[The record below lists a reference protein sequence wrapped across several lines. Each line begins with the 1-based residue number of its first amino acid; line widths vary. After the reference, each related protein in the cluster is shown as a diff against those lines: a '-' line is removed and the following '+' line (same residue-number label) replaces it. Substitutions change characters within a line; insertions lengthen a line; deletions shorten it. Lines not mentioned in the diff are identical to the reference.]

1 MTNCERQ
8 LTAIQTTNKTENFLP
23 VHDEEKSMK
32 ADEVQNMQSSEPEK
46 LVNTEAWVKSYSEAG
61 STESERY
68 LVNLARKAFLSL
80 WSYSNVYTDEGRKDR
95 GDGKELCDLLV
106 VFGND
111 VILFSDKH
119 CEFIHHADVN
129 VAWNRW
135 YKRAIEKS
143 AKQLGGAESW
153 LTRFPDRLFLDPG
166 CKTRLPI
173 TLPEPSK
180 RRIHLVAV
188 TRGVSESAAAYW
200 GGGSSGS
207 LFIDTSLVQSE
218 HSRAPFRVGWVLPN
232 KRFVHVLD
240 ETTLDIVLQE
250 LDTVS
255 DFVTYLSKKQ
265 ERLAESGAEFCIPGE
280 EELVAL
286 YLSQFD
292 PKSQEHYFPEAPND
306 ALVVLKEGCWTSLV
320 ASKSYRARRKE
331 NEISYLWDE
340 LIEYQNKHIIS
351 GSASVLY
358 GEESIEIYERVM
370 RMMAQENRLARR
382 ILGESI
388 SRARGVNKKGKRF
401 TRTVVGGPDKKR
413 AYVFMSLPHPAEISY
428 SQYRELR
435 QDQLLGYCYGCKLKF
450 DHVREVVG
458 IAFEPGKA
466 KTISVDFLL
475 TDFGDTPID
484 PDFSQEIR
492 ERLAEENMWNSKKM
506 ALSMVRASPFPVK
519 RSKLF
524 RSR

>member
-1 MTNCERQ
+1 
-8 LTAIQTTNKTENFLP
+8 
-23 VHDEEKSMK
+23 
-32 ADEVQNMQSSEPEK
+32 MQSSEPE
-46 LVNTEAWVKSYSEAG
+46 NGNAEAWIKSCSEAG

-68 LVNLARKAFLSL
+68 LVRLARKAFLSL
-80 WSYSNVYTDEGRKDR
+80 WSYSNVYTDEGRKGRR

-119 CEFIHHADVN
+119 CEFIPHADIN

-143 AKQLGGAESW
+143 AKQLAGAEAW

-173 TLPEPSK
+173 PLPEPSK
-180 RRIHLVAV
+180 QRIHLVAV

-207 LFIDTSLVQSE
+207 LFIDTSLEQSE
-218 HSRAPFRVGWVLPN
+218 HRSAPFRVGWVLPN

-255 DFVTYLSKKQ
+255 DFVTYLTKKQ
-265 ERLAESGAEFCIPGE
+265 ERLAESGAEFLIPGE
-280 EELVAL
+280 EELVAH
-286 YLSQFD
+286 YLSRFD

-306 ALVVLKEGCWTSLV
+306 ALVALDEGHWASLL
-320 ASKSYRARRKE
+320 ASKAYRARRKE

-340 LIEYQNKHIIS
+340 LIEYQNKHIIA

-358 GEESIEIYERVM
+358 GVEESVDIYERVM

-388 SRARGVNKKGKRF
+388 SRVRGVNMKGKRF
-401 TRTVVGGPDKKR
+401 TRTIIGGPDKKR
-413 AYVFMSLPHPAEISY
+413 AYIFMSLPHPAELSY
-428 SQYRELR
+428 SQYREWR
-435 QDQLLGYCYGCKLKF
+435 QDQLFGYCLGCKLKF
-450 DHVREVVG
+450 DHVSEALG
-458 IAFEPGKA
+458 IAFEPSTA
-466 KTISVDFLL
+466 ESISVDFLL
-475 TDFGDTPID
+475 IGFDETPLD
-484 PDFSQEIR
+484 PDFAKDIQEH
-492 ERLAEENMWNSKKM
+492 LVEENMWNPKKM
-506 ALSMVRASPFPVK
+506 AFSTIPQATPFPQK

-524 RSR
+524 RSRRS